1 VQFAEDTA
9 RDEALIRGS
18 YEIRTSLNF
27 MINFLTVLV
36 DEMGDPSEERD
47 ELIRKSYE
55 SAANIVKTLE
65 SIEYI
70 IKRQAVKK

>member
-1 VQFAEDTA
+1 
-9 RDEALIRGS
+9 
-18 YEIRTSLNF
+18 
-27 MINFLTVLV
+27 VLV

>member
-1 VQFAEDTA
+1 
-9 RDEALIRGS
+9 
-18 YEIRTSLNF
+18 

-36 DEMGDPSEERD
+36 DEMGDSSEERD
-47 ELIRKSYE
+47 ELIRKSYD